1 MNILQVNKYYLH
13 SKSND
18 RKNKSAYSPL
28 EKSFKKLTK
37 IIENQGEIQ
46 TNPLEFSN
54 FSSRINGL
62 KQAESI
68 FSDNHLTNLI
78 KDRSKEILETQR
90 FININDLNHC
100 LIKNNYSFSNYSLP
114 TIF

>member
-37 IIENQGEIQ
+37 TIENQGEIQ
-46 TNPLEFSN
+46 
-54 FSSRINGL
+54 
-62 KQAESI
+62 Q
-68 FSDNHLTNLI
+68 
-78 KDRSKEILETQR
+78 ILW
-90 FININDLNHC
+90 
-100 LIKNNYSFSNYSLP
+100 SFQTFLAK
-114 TIF
+114 